1 VGASYRTP
9 YWKEPERVSE
19 KDKKFEIAGETMYGG
34 QGKNRLLNINQHE
47 LSETKKE
54 NGGHR
59 EDQAIQDVKT
69 LYDGL
74 SQPRLNDTDKVILG
88 HNKTKIRRENK
99 QRRQNKQANQQ
110 IKSPW
115 TSYKGVKLEQP
126 TPPTDHTT
134 VE

>member
-1 VGASYRTP
+1 MRRANEKQKADILGPVACAWAHKLEKRTHCAVDAAESKSKVT
-9 YWKEPERVSE
+9 WKEPERFSE

-69 LYDGL
+69 LYDRL
-74 SQPRLNDTDKVILG
+74 S
-88 HNKTKIRRENK
+88 
-99 QRRQNKQANQQ
+99 
-110 IKSPW
+110 
-115 TSYKGVKLEQP
+115 
-126 TPPTDHTT
+126 
-134 VE
+134 